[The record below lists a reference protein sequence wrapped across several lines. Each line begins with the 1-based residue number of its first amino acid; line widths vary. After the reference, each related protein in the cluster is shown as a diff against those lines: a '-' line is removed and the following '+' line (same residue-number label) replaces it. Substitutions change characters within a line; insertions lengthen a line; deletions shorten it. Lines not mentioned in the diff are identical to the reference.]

1 VNNSIQASFV
11 FNAAKS
17 VILGA
22 GAVARLGAI
31 VREQVGQTVLVVT
44 DPGIV
49 GAGLLSPVVE
59 SLRLAGVTTHI
70 FQDVAADPPIDV
82 VLAAAELARQQAV
95 DGVIGLGGGSSMDVA
110 KLVALLVGGGE
121 RLEDIFGVG
130 IAKGRRLPLIQIPT
144 TAGTG
149 SEVTPVSIVT
159 VGAEEKRGVVAP
171 QLLPDIAL
179 LDPELTLGLPRHVT
193 AATGI
198 DAMVH
203 AIEAFTSK
211 SANNNPI
218 SKLFAREALRLLGK
232 NLEIVVA
239 DGRNVAARSDMLFG
253 SMLAGHA
260 FANSPVAAV
269 HALAYPIG
277 GIYNIAHGVSN
288 AVVLPHVLAFN
299 APACMDAYSLL
310 AGDVF
315 PDLLAV
321 EKDLRVESF
330 IDRMFALSRSIGL
343 PSRLRDLEIPE
354 DALPKMAAEAMKQ
367 TRLLVNNPRTVSEQD
382 AMAIYK
388 AAW

>member
-1 VNNSIQASFV
+1 MQADFV
-11 FNAAKS
+11 FNASKS

-31 VREQVGQTVLVVT
+31 VKEQIGQTVLVVT
-44 DPGIV
+44 DRGV
-49 GAGLLSPVVE
+49 AGAGLLSPVVD
-59 SLRLAGVTTHI
+59 SLSEAGVTAHV
-70 FQDVAADPPIDV
+70 FQDVAADPPVEV
-82 VLAAAELARQQAV
+82 VLAATGLARQHAV
-95 DGVIGLGGGSSMDVA
+95 AGVIGLGGGSSMDVA

-121 RLEDIFGVG
+121 QLEDIYGVG
-130 IAKGRRLPLIQIPT
+130 MAKGRRLPLIQIPT

-159 VGAEEKRGVVAP
+159 VGAQEKRGVVAP
-171 QLLPDIAL
+171 QLLPDVAL

-218 SKLFAREALRLLGK
+218 SKLFAREALRLLGT
-232 NLEIVVA
+232 NLQTVVD

-253 SMLAGHA
+253 SMLAGQA

-269 HALAYPIG
+269 HALAYPLG
-277 GIYNIAHGVSN
+277 GIYGIAHGVSN

-299 APACMDAYSLL
+299 APACLDAYGVL

-315 PDLLAV
+315 PDLLQL
-321 EKDLRVESF
+321 ETGSRVQSF
-330 IDRMFALSRSIGL
+330 IDRMASLIHSVGL
-343 PSRLRDLEIPE
+343 PSRLRELDIPE
-354 DALPKMAAEAMKQ
+354 DALPALAAEAMKQ

-382 AMAIYK
+382 ALAIYQ

>member
-1 VNNSIQASFV
+1 MQAGFV
-11 FNAAKS
+11 FHATKS
-17 VILGA
+17 VILEA

-31 VREQVGQTVLVVT
+31 VKEQVGQTVLVVT
-44 DPGIV
+44 DPGIAA
-49 GAGLLSPVVE
+49 AGLLSPVVA
-59 SLRLAGVTTHI
+59 SLRVVGVAAYI
-70 FQDVAADPPIDV
+70 FQDVTADPSVDV
-82 VLAAAELARQQAV
+82 VLAAAEFGRQHAV

-110 KLVALLVGGGE
+110 KLVALLVGGNE
-121 RLEDIFGVG
+121 RLDDIYGVG
-130 IAKGRRLPLIQIPT
+130 IAKGHRLPLIQIPT

-179 LDPELTLGLPRHVT
+179 LDPELTLGLPRAVT

-218 SKLFAREALRLLGK
+218 SKLFAREALRLLSI
-232 NLEIVVA
+232 NLEIVIT
-239 DGRNVAARSDMLFG
+239 DGHNLAARSDMLFG
-253 SMLAGHA
+253 SMLAGQA

-277 GIYNIAHGVSN
+277 GIYGIAHGVSN
-288 AVVLPHVLAFN
+288 AVVLPHVMAFN
-299 APACMDAYSLL
+299 APACLDAYGVL
-310 AGDVF
+310 AGDAF
-315 PDLLAV
+315 PDLAKLDVA
-321 EKDLRVESF
+321 LRVERF
-330 IDRMFALSRSIGL
+330 IDRMNSLIRSVGL
-343 PSRLRDLEIPE
+343 PSSLRDLGIPE
-354 DALPKMAAEAMKQ
+354 DALPRMASEAMKQ
-367 TRLLVNNPRTVSEQD
+367 TRLLGNNARNVSEQD
-382 AMAIYK
+382 ALAIYR